1 MNRPDVFSSQQ
12 DSLKT
17 EALALGPSIA
27 PNSRLANRFLIV
39 EQLGCG
45 AQASVYSA
53 LDELLDVKVALKVI
67 EGGASD
73 PVKMQTIRN
82 EVNIARQLQHPN
94 IIRVHDV
101 FSDGDTAFF
110 TMAFI
115 EGEPLYTRLQ
125 KPISKTDFDKWQQQL
140 IESLLACKSIGI
152 KHGDIKPDNILIDH
166 NEDIKLIDFG
176 IGQSAASGIQT
187 SGHQGY
193 TAPEVIQTG
202 KASEHSDTYSLGK
215 VLEDMLSCVEKEG
228 VGISHYL
235 WLKKRKTCIAQLTHH
250 LPAKRLSLE
259 EALSVNARALSV
271 NGSTLSDN
279 GSTNVTN
286 KTLVV
291 FSVIALLVL
300 VLSASIFSF
309 AWYQKSHPKLA
320 TNSPIQLL
328 VLNDPQYPLLETINT
343 LLRYP
348 LSTHPNIVLDNKE
361 HTQALVSN
369 LALSPFTSENDRT
382 DLAATLA
389 VNSVLLLDA
398 TPTSNSAY
406 LLHASV
412 LSMPA
417 NTPIF
422 TVSHNVNA
430 NTLSKDLGE
439 FSNKLIQQLFDAVE
453 SQSPQPLPDLR
464 YLDALDSAWQKG
476 ETLNSADAIDA
487 IIATTP
493 DYPGGWV
500 ADARNRMNI
509 GDYDGARQALET
521 LTSISNLA
529 PYWRLQ
535 SELLR
540 AELNE
545 DLALAKQS
553 IDALVSQYPN
563 RPDLLSMRADIYQWA
578 GEDAKAMADY
588 KAALALRPNNGQLW
602 FELARLQIINGDIET
617 ATSDSLTRALVAFRQ
632 AKDTQGE
639 SLVLNAFGIAYL
651 RTADNVAAARYFEDA
666 LALRDAKT
674 QPSQRAKTLA
684 NYAIA
689 TSLTGDYT
697 TAEASLE
704 EAVKLLHDLG
714 DLAQEAHVNDT
725 LGFMFEERGQFA
737 RALDYYK
744 RGLDIRVQTDDKV
757 LQPQS
762 MSNVAYMHFLIGDIS
777 LAEIYWQQAKMLF
790 ERNGDE
796 SHLLRTQQNLAQ
808 LSLVKGDKNTASR
821 QLTTVDKNLGT
832 QHNQE
837 KMINHLLF
845 SYLNFANGNLN
856 EATQHA
862 AKAKRLAQ
870 ESEDSRAKTE
880 VLLWEGEICLL
891 TANWSCLEKRLDSVL
906 PTISEERHEQFAVY
920 QWLTLGLKHHQG
932 NLNDESDNIYKTLLN
947 NDNVP
952 AITET
957 KILLDMQQRLSLG
970 ASSSIMEKLNSL
982 IKPTYYQQYLQ
993 WLYIKASLGDEASVE
1008 KLKQKLALYPS
1019 YWRNHLYYRAIPGK
1033 EDTVNKLTTQWLS
1046 QLPEKQTGDYRNAYF
1061 E

>member
-1 MNRPDVFSSQQ
+1 MNRPDVFSSQNN
-12 DSLKT
+12 SLKT
-17 EALALGPSIA
+17 EALALGTSIA
-27 PNSRLANRFLIV
+27 PNSRLANRFRIV
-39 EQLGCG
+39 EQLGSG
-45 AQASVYSA
+45 AQATVFSA
-53 LDELLDVKVALKVI
+53 IDELLDVKVALKVI

-115 EGEPLYTRLQ
+115 EGEPLYTRIQ
-125 KPISKTDFDKWQQQL
+125 QPISKADFDKWQQQL
-140 IESLLACKSIGI
+140 VEALLACKSIGI
-152 KHGDIKPDNILIDH
+152 KHGDIKPDNILLDH
-166 NEDIKLIDFG
+166 NKDIKLIDFG
-176 IGQSAASGIQT
+176 IGQSAASGAQT
-187 SGHQGY
+187 SGHQHY

-202 KASEHSDTYSLGK
+202 KASEHSDTYSLGR
-215 VLEDMLSCVEKEG
+215 VLEDMLGCVQKEG
-228 VGISHYL
+228 LGFSQYL
-235 WLKKRKTCIAQLTHH
+235 WTKKRKACIDQLTHH

-259 EALSVNARALSV
+259 QALNISSS
-271 NGSTLSDN
+271 GDN
-279 GSTNVTN
+279 GSANVTY
-286 KTLVV
+286 KTLVT
-291 FSVIALLVL
+291 FSAIAILVL
-300 VLSASIFSF
+300 VISASIFSYS
-309 AWYQKSHPKLA
+309 WYQKTQPRLPSD
-320 TNSPIQLL
+320 TPIQLL
-328 VLNDPQYPLLETINT
+328 VLNDPQYPLLDTINT

-348 LSTHPNIVLDNKE
+348 LSTHPHIVLDDKAQ
-361 HTQALVSN
+361 TQTLMSN
-369 LALSPFTSENDRT
+369 LALSPFNNDNDRV
-382 DLAATLA
+382 DLAASTS

-398 TPTSNSAY
+398 TPTSSDSY

-417 NTPIF
+417 NKPIF

-430 NTLSKDLGE
+430 NTLSDDLSV
-439 FSNKLIQQLFDAVE
+439 FANKLIQSLFDAIE
-453 SQSPQPLPDLR
+453 TQSPQPLPDLR
-464 YLDALDSAWQKG
+464 YLDALDTAWQKG
-476 ETLNSADAIDA
+476 EALNSADTVEA

-500 ADARNRMNI
+500 AKARNDLNT
-509 GDYDGARQALET
+509 GDYDGARQAIET
-521 LTSISNLA
+521 LFQLSDLVV
-529 PYWRLQ
+529 YWRLQ
-535 SELLR
+535 GELLR

-545 DLALAKQS
+545 DLSLAQQS
-553 IDALVSQYPN
+553 IDALVSQFPD

-578 GEDAKAMADY
+578 GEDAKAMSDY

-632 AKDTQGE
+632 AKNPRGE

-651 RTADNVAAARYFEDA
+651 RTADNVAAAQYFKDA

-684 NYAIA
+684 NLAIA
-689 TSLTGDYT
+689 TSLTGDYA

-714 DLAQEAHVNDT
+714 DLAQEAHINDT

-737 RALDYYK
+737 RALEYYK

-796 SHLLRTQQNLAQ
+796 SHLLRTHQNLAQ
-808 LSLVKGDKNTASR
+808 LSLVKGDKNTATNY
-821 QLTTVDKNLGT
+821 LTTVEQRLGT

-837 KMINHLLF
+837 KLYNHLLF
-845 SYLNFANGNLN
+845 SYLNFANGNLT

-862 AKAKRLAQ
+862 TDARRLAQ
-870 ESEDSRAKTE
+870 ASEDVRAQTE
-880 VLLWEGEICLL
+880 VLLWQGEMCLL
-891 TANWSCLEKRLDSVL
+891 TANWLCLENSLETVT

-920 QWLTLGLKHHQG
+920 QWLTLGLKHHKG
-932 NLNDESDNIYKTLLN
+932 TLN
-947 NDNVP
+947 NERDEIYTTLVDNTNVP
-952 AITET
+952 VITEI
-957 KILLDMQQRLSLG
+957 KILLDIQQRLSLNEN
-970 ASSSIMEKLNSL
+970 SSAMEKLSSL
-982 IKPTYYQQYLQ
+982 IKPTYYQPYLQ
-993 WLYIKASLGDEASVE
+993 WLYVKASLGDEESIE
-1008 KLKQKLALYPS
+1008 KLKQKLALYPT

-1033 EDTVNKLTTQWLS
+1033 EDTVDDLTSKWLS
-1046 QLPEKQTGDYRNAYF
+1046 QLPEQQVGDYRNAYF
-1061 E
+1061 D

>member
-1 MNRPDVFSSQQ
+1 MNRPDVFSSQNN
-12 DSLKT
+12 SLKT
-17 EALALGPSIA
+17 EALALGPTIA
-27 PNSRLANRFLIV
+27 PNSRLANRFRIV
-39 EQLGCG
+39 EQLGSG
-45 AQASVYSA
+45 AQANVYSA
-53 LDELLDVKVALKVI
+53 IDELLDVKVALKVI

-94 IIRVHDV
+94 IIRVHDI

-115 EGEPLYTRLQ
+115 EGEPLYTRLE

-140 IESLLACKSIGI
+140 IVSLLACKSIGI
-152 KHGDIKPDNILIDH
+152 KHGDIKPDNILIDD

-176 IGQSAASGIQT
+176 IGQSATACVQT
-187 SGHQGY
+187 SGHQRY

-215 VLEDMLSCVEKEG
+215 VLEDMLGCVEKEG

-235 WLKKRKTCIAQLTHH
+235 WLKKRKTCITQLTHH

-259 EALSVNARALSV
+259 EAFSFDGRALSV
-271 NGSTLSDN
+271 N

-291 FSVIALLVL
+291 FSIIALLVL

-309 AWYQKSHPKLA
+309 TWYQKSPPKLA
-320 TNSPIQLL
+320 ADSPIQLL

-361 HTQALVSN
+361 QTQALVSN

-389 VNSVLLLDA
+389 ANSALLLDA

-430 NTLSKDLGE
+430 NSLSKDLEE

-453 SQSPQPLPDLR
+453 SQSPQPQPDLR
-464 YLDALDSAWQKG
+464 YLDVLDSTWQKG
-476 ETLNSADAIDA
+476 ETLNSADAIEA

-509 GDYDGARQALET
+509 GDYDRARQALET
-521 LTSISNLA
+521 LTSIPNLA

-545 DLALAKQS
+545 DLALAQQS
-553 IDALVSQYPN
+553 INALVSQFPN
-563 RPDLLSMRADIYQWA
+563 RPELLSMRADIYQWA
-578 GEDAKAMADY
+578 GEDTKAMADY
-588 KAALALRPNNGQLW
+588 KAAIALRPNNGQLW
-602 FELARLQIINGDIET
+602 FELARLQIINGDIDT

-632 AKDTQGE
+632 AKDTRGE

-651 RTADNVAAARYFEDA
+651 RTADNIAAARYFKDA

-689 TSLTGDYT
+689 TSLTGDYA

-796 SHLLRTQQNLAQ
+796 SHLLRTHQNLAQ
-808 LSLVKGDKNTASR
+808 LSLVKGDKNIASNY
-821 QLTTVDKNLGT
+821 LTTVEERLST

-837 KMINHLLF
+837 KLYNHLLF
-845 SYLNFANGNLN
+845 SYLNFANGNL
-856 EATQHA
+856 EKATQHA
-862 AKAKRLAQ
+862 AQAKRLAQ

-891 TANWSCLEKRLDSVL
+891 TANWSCLEKRLESVL

-920 QWLTLGLKHHQG
+920 QWLTLGLKHYQG
-932 NLNDESDNIYKTLLN
+932 NLNGESDGIYKTLLN

-970 ASSSIMEKLNSL
+970 ASSSIMEKLSSL

-993 WLYIKASLGDEASVE
+993 WLYIKASFGDVASVE

-1019 YWRNHLYYRAIPGK
+1019 YWRNHLYYRAVPGK
-1033 EDTVNKLTTQWLS
+1033 EGTADKLTTRWLS
-1046 QLPEKQTGDYRNAYF
+1046 QLSEKQAGDYRNAYF

>member
-1 MNRPDVFSSQQ
+1 MNRPDVFSSQNN
-12 DSLKT
+12 SLKT

-45 AQASVYSA
+45 AQANVYSA

-125 KPISKTDFDKWQQQL
+125 KPISKADFDKWQQQL
-140 IESLLACKSIGI
+140 IESLLACKAVGI

-176 IGQSAASGIQT
+176 IGQSAASGVQT
-187 SGHQGY
+187 SGHQRY

-215 VLEDMLSCVEKEG
+215 VLEDMLGCVEKEG
-228 VGISHYL
+228 VGISHFL
-235 WLKKRKTCIAQLTHH
+235 WRKKRKTCIAQLTHH

-259 EALSVNARALSV
+259 EALSVN
-271 NGSTLSDN
+271 GSAT
-279 GSTNVTN
+279 VPN
-286 KTLVV
+286 KTLVG
-291 FSVIALLVL
+291 FSIIALLVL
-300 VLSASIFSF
+300 IGSASIFSLT
-309 AWYQKSHPKLA
+309 WYQKSTPELA
-320 TNSPIQLL
+320 TDSPIQLL

-361 HTQALVSN
+361 QTQAWVSN
-369 LALSPFTSENDRT
+369 LGLSPFTKNNDRT

-389 VNSVLLLDA
+389 ANSVLLLDA
-398 TPTSNSAY
+398 TPTSNSTY
-406 LLHASV
+406 LLHASL

-422 TVSHNVNA
+422 TVSHNVDA
-430 NTLSKDLGE
+430 NTLSEDLVE

-453 SQSPQPLPDLR
+453 TQAPQPLPDLR

-476 ETLNSADAIDA
+476 ETLNSTDAVDAIT
-487 IIATTP
+487 ATTP

-500 ADARNRMNI
+500 ATARNSINT
-509 GDYDGARQALET
+509 GDYDSARQALQT
-521 LTSISNLA
+521 LTSLPELA
-529 PYWRLQ
+529 LYWRLQ
-535 SELLR
+535 GELLR

-553 IDALVSQYPN
+553 IDALVSQFPN
-563 RPDLLSMRADIYQWA
+563 RPELLSMRADIYQWA

-651 RTADNVAAARYFEDA
+651 RTADNVEAARYFKDA

-744 RGLDIRVQTDDKV
+744 RGLDIRVQNDDKV

-821 QLTTVDKNLGT
+821 HLTTVDKNLGT

-837 KMINHLLF
+837 KMINNLLF
-845 SYLNFANGNLN
+845 SYLNFANGNLE

-862 AKAKRLAQ
+862 AQAKRLAQ

-891 TANWSCLEKRLDSVL
+891 TANWSCLEKRLESVL
-906 PTISEERHEQFAVY
+906 PTINEERHEQFAVY

-932 NLNDESDNIYKTLLN
+932 NLNDESDDIYKTLLN

-952 AITET
+952 AITEA

-970 ASSSIMEKLNSL
+970 ASSSIMEKLGTL

-993 WLYIKASLGDEASVE
+993 WLYIQASLGDEASVE

-1046 QLPEKQTGDYRNAYF
+1046 QLPEKQAGDYRNAYF

>member
-1 MNRPDVFSSQQ
+1 MNRPDVFSSQNN
-12 DSLKT
+12 SLKT
-17 EALALGPSIA
+17 EALALGSSIA
-27 PNSRLANRFLIV
+27 PNSRLANRFRIV
-39 EQLGCG
+39 EQLGSG
-45 AQASVYSA
+45 AQANVYSA
-53 LDELLDVKVALKVI
+53 IDELLDVKVALKVI
-67 EGGASD
+67 EGGACD

-101 FSDGDTAFF
+101 FSDGDDAFF

-115 EGEPLYTRLQ
+115 EGEPLYAHIQ
-125 KPISKTDFDKWQQQL
+125 KPISKADFDKWQQQL
-140 IESLLACKSIGI
+140 VESLLACKSVGI

-166 NEDIKLIDFG
+166 NADIKLIDFG
-176 IGQSAASGIQT
+176 IGQSTASGAQT
-187 SGHQGY
+187 SGHQRY

-215 VLEDMLSCVEKEG
+215 VLEDMLNCVKKDG
-228 VGISHYL
+228 FGLSHYL
-235 WLKKRKTCIAQLTHH
+235 WLKKRKACIAQLTHH
-250 LPAKRLSLE
+250 LPAKRLTLE
-259 EALSVNARALSV
+259 QALSISAL
-271 NGSTLSDN
+271 GDN
-279 GSTNVTN
+279 GSAIAPN
-286 KTLVV
+286 KTLVG
-291 FSVIALLVL
+291 FSVVALLVL
-300 VLSASIFSF
+300 IISASIFSY
-309 AWYQKSHPKLA
+309 AWYQKGQSKLA
-320 TNSPIQLL
+320 TGSPIQLL
-328 VLNDPQYPLLETINT
+328 VLNDPQYPLLDTINT

-361 HTQALVSN
+361 RTQALVSN
-369 LALSPFTSENDRT
+369 LALSPFNSDKDRV
-382 DLAATLA
+382 DVAAILTA
-389 VNSVLLLDA
+389 NSVLLLDA
-398 TPTSNSAY
+398 TPTSSSTY

-422 TVSHNVNA
+422 TVSHNVDA
-430 NTLSKDLGE
+430 NTLSEDLGE
-439 FSNKLIQQLFDAVE
+439 FANKLIQSLFDAIE
-453 SQSPQPLPDLR
+453 TQSPQPLPDLR
-464 YLDALDSAWQKG
+464 YLDVLDSAWQKG
-476 ETLNSADAIDA
+476 ETLNSVDAIDA
-487 IIATTP
+487 IVATTP

-500 ADARNRMNI
+500 AQARNKLNA
-509 GDYDGARQALET
+509 GDYDGARQALEILTNIPNLT
-521 LTSISNLA
+521 L
-529 PYWRLQ
+529 YWRLQ

-540 AELNE
+540 ADLNE
-545 DLALAKQS
+545 DLALAQQS
-553 IDALVSQYPN
+553 IDALVSQFPN
-563 RPDLLSMRADIYQWA
+563 RPELLSMRADIYQWA
-578 GEDAKAMADY
+578 GEDAKAMSDY

-602 FELARLQIINGDIET
+602 FELARLQIINGDIDT
-617 ATSDSLTRALVAFRQ
+617 ATSDSLTRALVAFRK
-632 AKDTQGE
+632 AKDTIGE
-639 SLVLNAFGIAYL
+639 SLALNAFGIAYL
-651 RTADNVAAARYFEDA
+651 RTADNVAAAQYFKDA

-689 TSLTGDYT
+689 TSLTGDYA
-697 TAEASLE
+697 TAEVSLE

-790 ERNGDE
+790 ERNGDD
-796 SHLLRTQQNLAQ
+796 SHLLRTLQNLAQ
-808 LSLVKGDKNTASR
+808 LSLVKGDKNLATR
-821 QLTTVDKNLGT
+821 LLTTIDKKLDT

-837 KMINHLLF
+837 KMINSLLF
-845 SYLNFANGNLN
+845 SYLNFAKGNLQ

-862 AKAKRLAQ
+862 ANAKRLAQ
-870 ESEDSRAKTE
+870 DSEDSRAKTE

-891 TANWSCLEKRLDSVL
+891 TANWSCLEKRIESVSS
-906 PTISEERHEQFAVY
+906 TISTERHEQYAVY

-932 NLNDESDNIYKTLLN
+932 NLNDESDHIYKTLLN
-947 NDNVP
+947 NSNVP
-952 AITET
+952 VITEI
-957 KILLDMQQRLSLG
+957 KILLDIQQRLSLD
-970 ASSSIMEKLNSL
+970 ATSSTMEKLNSL

-993 WLYIKASLGDEASVE
+993 WLYIKASFGNEASVE

-1019 YWRNHLYYRAIPGK
+1019 YWRNHLYYRAVPGK
-1033 EDTVNKLTTQWLS
+1033 EETVDKLTTQWLS
-1046 QLPEKQTGDYRNAYF
+1046 QLAEKQAGDYRNAYF

>member
-1 MNRPDVFSSQQ
+1 MNRPDVFSSQNN
-12 DSLKT
+12 SLQT
-17 EALALGPSIA
+17 EALALGPTIA
-27 PNSRLANRFLIV
+27 PNSRLANRFRII
-39 EQLGCG
+39 ERLGAG
-45 AQASVYSA
+45 AQACVYSA
-53 LDELLDVKVALKVI
+53 IDELLDVKVALKVI

-101 FSDGDTAFF
+101 FSDGDVAFF

-115 EGEPLYTRLQ
+115 EGAPLYSRLQ
-125 KPISKTDFDKWQQQL
+125 QPISKTAFDKWQQQL
-140 IESLLACKSIGI
+140 IEALLACKAVGI

-176 IGQSAASGIQT
+176 IGQSTVSGAQT
-187 SGHQGY
+187 SGHQHY
-193 TAPEVIQTG
+193 TAPEVVQTG

-215 VLEDMLSCVEKEG
+215 VLEDILHCVKKEG
-228 VGISHYL
+228 MGFSYYL
-235 WLKKRKTCIAQLTHH
+235 WLKKRKACIAQLAHH

-259 EALSVNARALSV
+259 QALQLC
-271 NGSTLSDN
+271 TSDN
-279 GSTNVTN
+279 EGNASKKAIVT
-286 KTLVV
+286 
-291 FSVIALLVL
+291 FSVIAALV
-300 VLSASIFSF
+300 VVISISILSYVR
-309 AWYQKSHPKLA
+309 YQKNKPQLA
-320 TNSPIQLL
+320 TDSPIQLL
-328 VLNDPQYPLLETINT
+328 VLNDPQYPLLDTINT

-348 LSTHPNIVLDNKE
+348 LSTHPNIVLDNKDQTRE
-361 HTQALVSN
+361 LVDN
-369 LALSPFTSENDRT
+369 LALSPFDRDNERA
-382 DLAATLA
+382 DLAAMLA
-389 VNSVLLLDA
+389 ADSVLLLDA
-398 TPTSNSAY
+398 TPTSSNTY

-422 TVSHNVNA
+422 TVSHNVDANSLSDDLSVFA
-430 NTLSKDLGE
+430 NTLIRS
-439 FSNKLIQQLFDAVE
+439 LFDAIKT
-453 SQSPQPLPDLR
+453 QSPQPLPDLR

-487 IIATTP
+487 IIAATP

-500 ADARNRMNI
+500 AKARNAINS
-509 GDYDGARQALET
+509 GDYDNARQAIET
-521 LTSISNLA
+521 LGNL
-529 PYWRLQ
+529 PNLSQYWKLQ
-535 SELLR
+535 GELLR

-545 DLALAKQS
+545 DLALAQQS
-553 IDALVSQYPN
+553 INALVSQFPD

-578 GEDAKAMADY
+578 GEDAKAMVDY
-588 KAALALRPNNGQLW
+588 QAALALRPNNGQLW
-602 FELARLQIINGDIET
+602 FELARLQIINGDIDT
-617 ATSDSLTRALVAFRQ
+617 ATSDTLTRALVAFRQ
-632 AKDTQGE
+632 SKDNEGE

-651 RTADNVAAARYFEDA
+651 RTADNVAAARYFNDA

-684 NYAIA
+684 NLAIA
-689 TSLTGDYT
+689 TSLTGDYA

-704 EAVKLLHDLG
+704 EAVQLLHDLG
-714 DLAQEAHVNDT
+714 DLAQEAHINDT

-796 SHLLRTQQNLAQ
+796 SHLLRTHQNLAQ
-808 LSLVKGDKNTASR
+808 LSLVKGDKNTASMH
-821 QLTTVDKNLGT
+821 LTTVEKKLGSR
-832 QHNQE
+832 HNQE
-837 KMINHLLF
+837 KMINNLLF
-845 SYLNFANGNLN
+845 SYLNFANGNVT
-856 EATQHA
+856 EAIQHA
-862 AKAKRLAQ
+862 ANAKRLAQ
-870 ESEDSRAKTE
+870 ESEDSRAETE

-891 TANWSCLEKRLDSVL
+891 TANWSCLEQHLAAVS

-920 QWLTLGLKHHQG
+920 QWLTLGLKHYQG
-932 NLNDESDNIYKTLLN
+932 KLNNESDHIYNTLVDN
-947 NDNVP
+947 TNVP
-952 AITET
+952 AITEI
-957 KILLDMQQRLSLG
+957 KILLDMQQRLSLSP
-970 ASSSIMEKLNSL
+970 SSKTMEKLSAL

-993 WLYIKASLGDEASVE
+993 WLYIKASFGDESSIE

-1019 YWRNHLYYRAIPGK
+1019 YWRNHLYYRAVPGK
-1033 EDTVNKLTTQWLS
+1033 EATVDSLTTQWLT
-1046 QLPEKQTGDYRNAYF
+1046 QLPEQQASQYRNAYF

>member
-1 MNRPDVFSSQQ
+1 MNRPDVFSSQNN
-12 DSLKT
+12 SLKT

-45 AQASVYSA
+45 AQANVYSA

-125 KPISKTDFDKWQQQL
+125 KPISKADFDKWQQQL

-187 SGHQGY
+187 SGHQRY

-215 VLEDMLSCVEKEG
+215 VLEDMLGCVEKEG
-228 VGISHYL
+228 VGTSHFL

-259 EALSVNARALSV
+259 EAFSVNTSA
-271 NGSTLSDN
+271 TIP
-279 GSTNVTN
+279 N
-286 KTLVV
+286 KTLVG
-291 FSVIALLVL
+291 FSIIALLVL
-300 VLSASIFSF
+300 IGSASIFSLT
-309 AWYQKSHPKLA
+309 WYQKSTPELA
-320 TNSPIQLL
+320 TDSPIQLL

-361 HTQALVSN
+361 QTQAWVSN
-369 LALSPFTSENDRT
+369 LGLSPFTKNNDRT

-389 VNSVLLLDA
+389 ANSVLLLDA
-398 TPTSNSAY
+398 TPTSNSTY
-406 LLHASV
+406 LLHASL

-422 TVSHNVNA
+422 TVSHNVDA
-430 NTLSKDLGE
+430 NTLSEDLVE

-453 SQSPQPLPDLR
+453 TQSPQPLPDLR

-476 ETLNSADAIDA
+476 ETLNSTDAIDA

-545 DLALAKQS
+545 DLALARQS
-553 IDALVSQYPN
+553 IDALVSQFPN
-563 RPDLLSMRADIYQWA
+563 RPELLSMRADIYQWA

-651 RTADNVAAARYFEDA
+651 RTADNVAAARYFKDA

-744 RGLDIRVQTDDKV
+744 RGLDIRVQNDDKV

-796 SHLLRTQQNLAQ
+796 SHLLRTHQNLAQ

-821 QLTTVDKNLGT
+821 HLTTVDKNLGT

-837 KMINHLLF
+837 KMINNLLF
-845 SYLNFANGNLN
+845 SYLNFANGNLE

-862 AKAKRLAQ
+862 AQAKRLAQ

-891 TANWSCLEKRLDSVL
+891 TANWSCLEKRLESVL
-906 PTISEERHEQFAVY
+906 PTINEERHEQFAVY
-920 QWLTLGLKHHQG
+920 KWLTLGLKHHQG
-932 NLNDESDNIYKTLLN
+932 NLNDESDDIYKTLLN
-947 NDNVP
+947 NNNVP

-970 ASSSIMEKLNSL
+970 TSSIIMEKLGTL

-993 WLYIKASLGDEASVE
+993 WLYIQASLGDKASVE

-1033 EDTVNKLTTQWLS
+1033 EDNVNKLLTQWLS
-1046 QLPEKQTGDYRNAYF
+1046 QLPEKQAGDYRNAYF

>member
-12 DSLKT
+12 NSLKT

-27 PNSRLANRFLIV
+27 PNSRLANRFRIV
-39 EQLGCG
+39 DQLGSG

-53 LDELLDVKVALKVI
+53 IDELLDVKVALKVI

-115 EGEPLYTRLQ
+115 EGEPLYTRIQ
-125 KPISKTDFDKWQQQL
+125 RSISKADFDKWQKQL
-140 IESLLACKSIGI
+140 IEALLACKTVGI
-152 KHGDIKPDNILIDH
+152 KHGDIKPDNILVDH
-166 NEDIKLIDFG
+166 NADIKLIDFG
-176 IGQSAASGIQT
+176 IGQSVASGIQT

-228 VGISHYL
+228 AGISHFL
-235 WLKKRKTCIAQLTHH
+235 WLKKRKTCIAQLTHR
-250 LPAKRLSLE
+250 LPAKRLTLE
-259 EALSVNARALSV
+259 QALNASALY
-271 NGSTLSDN
+271 DN
-279 GSTNVTN
+279 ASANVPN
-286 KTLVV
+286 KTIVGLY
-291 FSVIALLVL
+291 VIALLGLIV
-300 VLSASIFSF
+300 SAGIFSYSR
-309 AWYQKSHPKLA
+309 YQKSPPKLG
-320 TNSPIQLL
+320 TDSPIQLL

-361 HTQALVSN
+361 QTQALVSN
-369 LALSPFTSENDRT
+369 LALAPFSSDNDRT
-382 DLAATLA
+382 DLAASLA
-389 VNSVLLLDA
+389 ANSVLLLDA

-412 LSMPA
+412 LSMPT
-417 NTPIF
+417 NTQIF
-422 TVSHNVNA
+422 AVSHNVDA
-430 NTLSKDLGE
+430 NTLSEDLGE

-464 YLDALDSAWQKG
+464 YLDALDSAWQRGK
-476 ETLNSADAIDA
+476 TLNSADAIDA

-500 ADARNRMNI
+500 AKARNRINI

-553 IDALVSQYPN
+553 IDALVSQFPN
-563 RPDLLSMRADIYQWA
+563 RPELLSMRADINQWA

-602 FELARLQIINGDIET
+602 FELARLQIINGDIEA

-651 RTADNVAAARYFEDA
+651 RTADNVAATRYFKDA

-684 NYAIA
+684 NYAIS

-777 LAEIYWQQAKMLF
+777 LAEIYWQQAKILF

-837 KMINHLLF
+837 KMINYLLF
-845 SYLNFANGNLN
+845 SYLNFANGNLK

-891 TANWSCLEKRLDSVL
+891 TANWSCLEKRLVSVL

-970 ASSSIMEKLNSL
+970 ASSTVMEKLNSL

-1033 EDTVNKLTTQWLS
+1033 EDTVDLLTPQWLS
-1046 QLPEKQTGDYRNAYF
+1046 QLPEKQASDYRDAYF